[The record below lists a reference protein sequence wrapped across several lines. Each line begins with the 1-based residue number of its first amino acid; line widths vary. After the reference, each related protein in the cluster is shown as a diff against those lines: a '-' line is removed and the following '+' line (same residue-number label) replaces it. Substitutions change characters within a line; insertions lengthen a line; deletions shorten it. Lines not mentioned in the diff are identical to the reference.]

1 MKKILFATSALIATA
16 GMAAAEAEITF
27 GGYGRFG
34 LVYDDSASGDDKE
47 TRLEQRFRLNIGANT
62 TTDAGVKF
70 EGRFQLE
77 TNEDTDG
84 GAAGNGPGAA
94 GFAVSA
100 GGFRLDVGHVSDVLD
115 SGDVVDTFG
124 AGIGLTAL
132 IEAENTFNDA
142 IDANGFGE
150 GDISQQTV
158 KVRYTVGDFTVA
170 ASYTEENEF
179 DDQDVNDVTGENL
192 DDSDVAY
199 YQIGASYDFGPVVF
213 GAAYGERDDAAETDY
228 WVANLSGS
236 FGALDYSVLVADGDV
251 LDDVAYS
258 LTAVYA
264 VSSSTDIIGL
274 VAGGGDTTTV
284 DKETAYGIG
293 FKHKL
298 GGGVSLRGGV
308 GEDASGTTLADLGV
322 RFDF

>member
-34 LVYDDSASGDDKE
+34 LVYDDSATGTAKE

-77 TNEDTDG
+77 TNDDSAG
-84 GAAGNGPGAA
+84 GATGRGPGAA

-115 SGDVVDTFG
+115 SGDVVDVFG
-124 AGIGLTAL
+124 PGIGLTAL
-132 IEAENTFNDA
+132 IESENTFNDA

-150 GDISQQTV
+150 GDITQQTV
-158 KVRYTVGDFTVA
+158 KVRYTVGDFTAA
-170 ASYTEENEF
+170 ASYTE
-179 DDQDVNDVTGENL
+179 DNDLTGDN
-192 DDSDVAY
+192 AY

-236 FGALDYSVLVADGDV
+236 VGALDYNVLVADGDL

-258 LTAVYA
+258 IAATYA

-274 VAGGGDTTTV
+274 VAGGGDTLTT

-298 GGGVSLRGGV
+298 GGGVTLRGGV
-308 GEDASGTTLADLGV
+308 GEDASGATLADLGV